1 MAPVM
6 PTAVCEDTG
15 GMRKVNE
22 LEELEGN
29 Q

>member
-6 PTAVCEDTG
+6 LTAICEDTR
-15 GMRKVNE
+15 GMRKVDE